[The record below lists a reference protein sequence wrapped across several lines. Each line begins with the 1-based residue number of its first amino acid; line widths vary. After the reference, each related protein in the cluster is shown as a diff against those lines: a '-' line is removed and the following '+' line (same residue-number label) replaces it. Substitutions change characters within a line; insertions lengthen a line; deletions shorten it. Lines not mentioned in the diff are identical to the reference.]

1 MSLFPSYGVQWVNMK
16 GHCTLCWYW
25 RNRWQ
30 YNNKVNDHVT
40 SNQTTLYRFWQLL
53 CYNFVS
59 NYIMITWCIHVQ
71 SYSDLQIM
79 TTAMLQ
85 CCLKLYKD
93 HVIYPCPIIKRFT
106 DYDNCM
112 LQYSLK
118 LYKDHVMYLCQIIKR
133 FTNHYNCY
141 VTNLAQIYYI
151 KITWCIHAQSY
162 SALQIMTTAMLQCCL
177 KLLIPRNS
185 PHSKPVRV
193 ILLELQLINKPW
205 KPVMRITD
213 HNFWQIKIIT

>member
-1 MSLFPSYGVQWVNMK
+1 MSLFPSFSELIWKVIVSFVDIGGIFDNHCLNYLFIAPISIQFYGK
-16 GHCTLCWYW
+16 
-25 RNRWQ
+25 

-53 CYNFVS
+53 CYNVVS

-106 DYDNCM
+106 DYDNC
-112 LQYSLK
+112 YATIFS
-118 LYKDHVMYLCQIIKR
+118 QII
-133 FTNHYNCY
+133 
-141 VTNLAQIYYI
+141 
-151 KITWCIHAQSY
+151 
-162 SALQIMTTAMLQCCL
+162 
-177 KLLIPRNS
+177 
-185 PHSKPVRV
+185 
-193 ILLELQLINKPW
+193 
-205 KPVMRITD
+205 
-213 HNFWQIKIIT
+213 